1 MMGNTVVIF
10 RLFLLSGLLENI
22 LLNFSSFAPIFDCT
36 LAGKMDS
43 TKSRSSSA
51 FIDKYIQEQNHSS
64 EEEKEVE
71 SFIDEFEP
79 FVVGLRHYPADMPL
93 TERRSQLAKGLIT
106 QRKNPLMPYIMSKMF
121 DFDLEIIDIE
131 KDLLSVRE
139 KMEPIF
145 NFIDLSF
152 QLIDGP
158 VDEKVEVLMRKLNIL
173 RDYYTKR
180 STLNNSHSEIIVDLF
195 RVCARK
201 DKILSQALEGD
212 FTEFI
217 FDDDDQQQNDAPNQ
231 RANALEQETEM
242 DTTNVEPQPNV
253 MEVASQTKLE
263 LLCNK
268 KVMTS
273 NFETTLDGLVGM
285 VRALLWN
292 LWIGLVLVLHM
303 TSTNYEMLYA
313 VKQNYVLM
321 QMIYICMDLHILEES
336 QRKSGS
342 VEQLNWLESNSKD
355 TPIA

>member
-1 MMGNTVVIF
+1 M
-10 RLFLLSGLLENI
+10 E
-22 LLNFSSFAPIFDCT
+22 
-36 LAGKMDS
+36 S

-51 FIDKYIQEQNHSS
+51 FIDKYIQEQNNSS

-79 FVVGLRHYPADMPL
+79 FVVGLRHYSADMPL

-145 NFIDLSF
+145 NFIDISF

-158 VDEKVEVLMRKLNIL
+158 VDEKVEVLLRKLNIL

-212 FTEFI
+212 FTDFI
-217 FDDDDQQQNDAPNQ
+217 FDDEDQQQTDAPNQ

-242 DTTNVEPQPNV
+242 DTTNVEPHSNI
-253 MEVASQTKLE
+253 MEVESQTKLE
-263 LLCNK
+263 WLCNK
-268 KVMTS
+268 KVMMS
-273 NFETTLDGLVGM
+273 NFETTLDGLVGDGQSIIM
-285 VRALLWN
+285 EFVD

-303 TSTNYEMLYA
+303 TLMNYEMLYA
-313 VKQNYVLM
+313 VKQKCV
-321 QMIYICMDLHILEES
+321 
-336 QRKSGS
+336 
-342 VEQLNWLESNSKD
+342 
-355 TPIA
+355 